1 MFSNSGKFDVE
12 TICFVE
18 SSTYRATIFH
28 FNSFLASLLITFEN
42 ISDQDLDQQNV
53 CTGLDPN
60 RLKL

>member
-28 FNSFLASLLITFEN
+28 FNPFLASLLITFEN
-42 ISDQDLDQQNV
+42 ISDQI
-53 CTGLDPN
+53 
-60 RLKL
+60 